1 MRVVIVGATGNVG
14 TSVLHALTHEPA
26 VDSILGI
33 ARRLPEISFPKTE
46 WAQADVGSTDLV
58 PLFRGADAVVHLAW
72 AIQPSRDSRELYRV
86 NVEGS
91 RRVFRAAGEAGVGAL
106 VYASSIGAYSPG
118 PKDEPGVDE
127 SWPTEGIESSF
138 YSAHKAEVE
147 RALDLFEAEYPNVRS
162 VRLRP
167 GLIFKAEAAS
177 EIRRYFVGPFLP
189 SPLVHRALIPVV
201 PDIERLRFQAVHSL
215 DVGDAYRLAVVRDDA
230 RGAYNVAAD
239 PVLDPDRLAELLGAR
254 KLRVPAGALRAG
266 AAAAWRARL
275 TPTPEGWL
283 DMALAVPIMDTTRI
297 RTELGWKPRRSAAT
311 ALRDLLSGL
320 RDRSGADTPPL
331 TADGGGPLRL
341 RELLTG
347 IGGRKPE
354 NAERRP

>member
-1 MRVVIVGATGNVG
+1 MRVVVTGATGNVG
-14 TSVLHALTHEPA
+14 TSVLHALAGEDQVTEI
-26 VDSILGI
+26 VGI
-33 ARRLPEISFPKTE
+33 ARRRPSLSWPKTTWVE
-46 WAQADVGSTDLV
+46 ADISQDDGELERH
-58 PLFRGADAVVHLAW
+58 FRGADCVVHLAW
-72 AIQPSRDSRELYRV
+72 LIQPSRDEATLYAT
-86 NVEGS
+86 NVDGS
-91 RRVFRAAGEAGVGAL
+91 QRVFNACLRAGVPSL
-106 VYASSIGAYSPG
+106 VYASSVGAYSPG
-118 PKDEPGVDE
+118 PKDRAVDE
-127 SWPTEGIESSF
+127 SWPTEGVPTSF
-138 YSAHKAEVE
+138 YSRHKAETERLLDQVE
-147 RALDLFEAEYPNVRS
+147 RDFPDVRT
-162 VRLRP
+162 VRYRP
-167 GLIFKAEAAS
+167 GLIFKAEAAE
-177 EIRRYFVGPFLP
+177 EIRRYFIGPFLP
-189 SPLVHRALIPVV
+189 SPLVRRPLIPVV

-215 DVGDAYRLAVVRDDA
+215 CVGEAYRLAVVRDDA

-239 PVLDPDRLAELLGAR
+239 PVLDPGELARILGAR
-254 KLRVPAGALRAG
+254 KVPMPAAALRTA

-347 IGGRKPE
+347 IGGRTP
-354 NAERRP
+354 